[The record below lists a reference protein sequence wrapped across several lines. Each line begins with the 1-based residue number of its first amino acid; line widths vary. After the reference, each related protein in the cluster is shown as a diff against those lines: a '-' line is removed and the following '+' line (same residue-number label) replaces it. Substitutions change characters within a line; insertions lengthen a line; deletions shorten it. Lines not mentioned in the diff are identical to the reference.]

1 VLQDLS
7 LSTEEYVSQNLEGR
21 VALVTGASRETGTT
35 VAERLAEVRAN
46 VAVGYGHDAAAEEV
60 ASRVVASGR
69 TVTTVG
75 SDVEDPAEVE
85 KMVGAA
91 ESELGLIDILV
102 SNAGI
107 APQQD
112 LEDIGVED

>member
-1 VLQDLS
+1 
-7 LSTEEYVSQNLEGR
+7 
-21 VALVTGASRETGTT
+21 
-35 VAERLAEVRAN
+35 
-46 VAVGYGHDAAAEEV
+46 
-60 ASRVVASGR
+60 
-69 TVTTVG
+69 
-75 SDVEDPAEVE
+75 
-85 KMVGAA
+85 MVGAA

>member
-1 VLQDLS
+1 M
-7 LSTEEYVSQNLEGR
+7 
-21 VALVTGASRETGTT
+21 
-35 VAERLAEVRAN
+35 
-46 VAVGYGHDAAAEEV
+46 
-60 ASRVVASGR
+60 ASGR
-69 TVTTVG
+69 TVTAVG

-91 ESELGLIDILV
+91 ELELGLIDILV

-107 APQQD
+107 APQQA